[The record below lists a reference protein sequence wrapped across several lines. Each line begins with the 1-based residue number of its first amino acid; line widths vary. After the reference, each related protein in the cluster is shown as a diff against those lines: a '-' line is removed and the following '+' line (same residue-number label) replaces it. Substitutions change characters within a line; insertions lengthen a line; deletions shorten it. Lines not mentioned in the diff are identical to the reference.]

1 MFSVCEVSG
10 YFWNSFGYI
19 GKNAVETPE
28 EQGLVKRLGKS
39 GTVVWQLMNDLYGY
53 GYHPYVGN
61 GYSS

>member
-39 GTVVWQLMNDLYGY
+39 GTVV
-53 GYHPYVGN
+53 
-61 GYSS
+61 